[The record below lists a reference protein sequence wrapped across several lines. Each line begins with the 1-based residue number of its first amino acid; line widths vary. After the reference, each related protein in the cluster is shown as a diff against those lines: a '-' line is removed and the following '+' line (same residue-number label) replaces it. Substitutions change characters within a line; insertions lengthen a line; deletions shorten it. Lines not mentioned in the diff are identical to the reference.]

1 MRLVLDTNVVISGLF
16 WNGPPRKLLDA
27 AIGGTIDIYTTAL
40 LITEL
45 GKALAYPKFARRIA
59 ANGDSIDRCVGRF
72 MTIANLTATATIEG
86 AVNADPDDDH
96 VIACALSAR
105 ADIIVS
111 GDHDLLDLKHYQG
124 MRIITA
130 AEAMLVLGQ

>member
-16 WNGPPRKLLDA
+16 WNVPPRKLLDA

>member
-1 MRLVLDTNVVISGLF
+1 MHLVLDTNIVISGLL
-16 WNGPPRKLLDA
+16 WNGPPRRLLNA
-27 AIGGTIDIYTTAL
+27 AISGTIDIYTTAVL
-40 LITEL
+40 LTEL

-72 MTIANLTATATIEG
+72 MTFAYLTAAATIEG
-86 AVNADPDDDH
+86 TGSADPDDEH
-96 VIACALSAR
+96 VIACALSAH

-124 MRIITA
+124 IRIITA
-130 AEAMLVLGQ
+130 AEALRSLAL